1 MRKHIL
7 PTVAALVGA
16 FAISCAALSS
26 PAFAMRRLTVHRR
39 PGVPLPFFVTS
50 NRYWLYAGPIR
61 TRRRVIGNYD
71 YIRLV
76 AEPVGNIVPV
86 GPDLG
91 FEW

>member
-1 MRKHIL
+1 MRKRIL
-7 PTVAALVGA
+7 AIGAALVCA
-16 FAISCAALSS
+16 FAMSS
-26 PAFAMRRLTVHRR
+26 PAFAMRRLTVHRHS
-39 PGVPLPFFVTS
+39 GVPLPFFVTS
-50 NRYWLYAGPIR
+50 NHYWLYPGPVR
-61 TRRRVIGNYD
+61 GHWRMIGNND

>member
-1 MRKHIL
+1 MNKRIL
-7 PTVAALVGA
+7 AIGAVLVCALGSA
-16 FAISCAALSS
+16 S
-26 PAFAMRRLTVHRR
+26 PAFALRRLTVHRH

-50 NRYWLYAGPIR
+50 NHYWLYAGPIWAGH
-61 TRRRVIGNYD
+61 RVLGNYD

-91 FEW
+91 YEW

>member
-1 MRKHIL
+1 MRKRIL
-7 PTVAALVGA
+7 AIGVVLVCSIASAGPASAL
-16 FAISCAALSS
+16 
-26 PAFAMRRLTVHRR
+26 RRLTVHRR
-39 PGVPLPFFVTS
+39 PGVPLPVFVTS

-76 AEPVGNIVPV
+76 AQPVGNIVPV

>member
-1 MRKHIL
+1 MGLRIL
-7 PTVAALVGA
+7 AVGAALACA
-16 FAISCAALSS
+16 FVQSS

-50 NRYWLYAGPIR
+50 NRYWLYAGPIPA
-61 TRRRVIGNYD
+61 RRRVIGNYD
-71 YIRLV
+71 YVRLV

>member
-1 MRKHIL
+1 MGLR
-7 PTVAALVGA
+7 V
-16 FAISCAALSS
+16 FAIGAAIACVFAMSS
-26 PAFAMRRLTVHRR
+26 PAFAMRRLTVHPR

-50 NRYWLYAGPIR
+50 NRYWLYAGPIW